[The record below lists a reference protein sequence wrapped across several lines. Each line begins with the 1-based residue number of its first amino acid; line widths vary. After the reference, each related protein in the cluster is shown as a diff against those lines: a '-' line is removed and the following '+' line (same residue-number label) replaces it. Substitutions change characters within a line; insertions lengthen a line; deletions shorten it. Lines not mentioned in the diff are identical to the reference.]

1 MLCKLHYSNHVV
13 LFFSC
18 ISTYIILSS
27 SRLTKTESQIIAE
40 NYSVTEAEYSFVSRV
55 TLLVFLQIS
64 SLSSPRNFVLS
75 ELENSVQ
82 IPGILARVVVLYRHM
97 KVMHM
102 SNTAF
107 LQVCKNPDALHWIA
121 EIGFVI

>member
-13 LFFSC
+13 LFSSC

-40 NYSVTEAEYSFVSRV
+40 DYSVTEAEYSFVFRV

-107 LQVCKNPDALHWIA
+107 LQVCKNPECTSLDC
-121 EIGFVI
+121 